1 MDQINAPIQACF
13 VNARDL
19 LRAARRVLDDE
30 KLPNIAFHLAIFAL
44 EEVGKAALL
53 GARAIA
59 RSVEDE
65 TVFIDNRLG
74 DHIFKLFWAL
84 WTPSFAR
91 GNVSKEEFENLR
103 RMARSMHDDRLAAMY
118 VAPDQPE
125 GGEVLQN
132 VSEERTRTMI
142 ELAEARLG
150 METSRDWQAID
161 LSAGS
166 VMRWFLNAAKYPEK
180 RNLIF
185 GQKSFDKLAELG
197 QIREWMTWLKEQF
210 DQSEAE
216 GREHLQ
222 RELARLAPHRTE
234 RGEDKWQVVVRLY
247 SPAQSIRNSA
257 IKSWNERPT
266 WIKLSMVQNDRQ
278 AVDVE
283 FTLGEIVTGPDLA
296 VACYRAARLFVAA
309 LNIGSAGFWWWE
321 RPNHDGRFYQR
332 LTDLKAP
339 TGMNLEIRM
348 QAGPTKIEWRRDA
361 LKENHLARVGLCLGM
376 AVRLDNPAYAAVID
390 AYFTGLALFAKSDI
404 NLNFAPQ
411 ACERF
416 AACLLA
422 AMRHFGDWD
431 GTDQRLYSGIT
442 GIFPFQQ
449 PEDAQELLALVQQ
462 LRRQPLDPIGLSLE
476 RAAILKLFCDAY
488 LIRHFE
494 TMAQA
499 GASASSDGLS

>member
-30 KLPNIAFHLAIFAL
+30 KLPNIAFHLAILAV

-142 ELAEARLG
+142 DLAEARLG
-150 METSRDWQAID
+150 METSRDWKAID

-166 VMRWFLNAAKYPEK
+166 VMRWFLDAANDPEK

-197 QIREWMTWLKEQF
+197 RMREWMTWLKGQF
-210 DQSEAE
+210 DQSEAVK
-216 GREHLQ
+216 GVAGSPD
-222 RELARLAPHRTE
+222 LARLILEKIDRSVVFIADVTPVGIVYETP
-234 RGEDKWQVVVRLY
+234 EDPNFKWR
-247 SPAQSIRNSA
+247 
-257 IKSWNERPT
+257 T
-266 WIKLSMVQNDRQ
+266 WI
-278 AVDVE
+278 
-283 FTLGEIVTGPDLA
+283 
-296 VACYRAARLFVAA
+296 
-309 LNIGSAGFWWWE
+309 W
-321 RPNHDGRFYQR
+321 
-332 LTDLKAP
+332 
-339 TGMNLEIRM
+339 
-348 QAGPTKIEWRRDA
+348 
-361 LKENHLARVGLCLGM
+361 
-376 AVRLDNPAYAAVID
+376 
-390 AYFTGLALFAKSDI
+390 
-404 NLNFAPQ
+404 
-411 ACERF
+411 
-416 AACLLA
+416 
-422 AMRHFGDWD
+422 
-431 GTDQRLYSGIT
+431 
-442 GIFPFQQ
+442 
-449 PEDAQELLALVQQ
+449 
-462 LRRQPLDPIGLSLE
+462 
-476 RAAILKLFCDAY
+476 
-488 LIRHFE
+488 
-494 TMAQA
+494 
-499 GASASSDGLS
+499 